1 MFFCLKSLI
10 KGEDVK
16 MTTKKLVR
24 LAVFTAFGILLM
36 YFIAFPL
43 PFFPEFLTYDPGDIP
58 GLIATFAFGPW
69 PGVLVQLMK
78 CLLGYLI
85 GASKG
90 GWIGMAANF
99 VAGGTMVLV
108 AGLIYRYR
116 KTKTMA
122 ALSLIMGAVVSSIV
136 MVIADYY
143 VFFPLWGFPTNNV
156 LPLLVGVVIPF
167 NLVKFGISSI
177 VTFLVYKRVKSI
189 FALEN

>member
-1 MFFCLKSLI
+1 M
-10 KGEDVK
+10 

-24 LAVFTAFGILLM
+24 LAVLTAFGILLM

-43 PFFPEFLTYDPGDIP
+43 PLFPEFLTYDPGDIP
-58 GLIATFAFGPW
+58 GMIAAFAMGPW
-69 PGVLVQLMK
+69 AGVLVQLMK

-85 GASKG
+85 GASKA

-99 VAGGTMVLV
+99 VAGGTIVLV

-116 KTKTMA
+116 KTKAMA
-122 ALSLIMGAVVSSIV
+122 VLSLFVGSLVSSIV
-136 MVIADYY
+136 MAIADYY
-143 VFFPLWGFPTNNV
+143 VFFPLWGFPTNNA

-167 NLVKFGISSI
+167 NMVKFGISSI
-177 VTFLVYKRVKSI
+177 VTFLVYKKVKSI